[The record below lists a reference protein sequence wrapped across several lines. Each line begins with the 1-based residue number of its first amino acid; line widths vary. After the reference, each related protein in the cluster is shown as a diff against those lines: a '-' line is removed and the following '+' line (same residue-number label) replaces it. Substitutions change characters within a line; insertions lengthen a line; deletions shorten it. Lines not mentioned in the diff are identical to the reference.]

1 MMWLSFCTVILA
13 TQVENRQQQE
23 GENMNESNGQ
33 IAIYQTADG
42 QTQIDVRFERDS
54 VWLTQRQMS
63 EVFDTTPEN
72 ILMHLKNIFRDEELD
87 ENSTAKDFLAVQ
99 TEGKRRVERNLKHY
113 NLDAIISVGYRV
125 SSKRAVQFRQWATQR
140 LREYL
145 VQGYTLNQQRLESQ
159 QEKMD
164 ELRQAIALSARLI
177 HNKNL
182 SPDESRG
189 ILAILEKYS
198 HALTVL
204 DDYDHQ
210 RLQVT
215 GTRTLAHEKI
225 AYDEAMQQILLWR
238 EQENLGGLFGNEKD
252 DSFKSS
258 LETIYQTFDGKE
270 LYPSIEEKAANL
282 LYFIVKNH
290 SFTDGNKRIAAAIF
304 VWFLQRHDF
313 LYNATGEKRIADN
326 ALVAFT
332 LLIAESKPDEREI
345 MVKVIINL
353 INGKNV

>member
-1 MMWLSFCTVILA
+1 
-13 TQVENRQQQE
+13 
-23 GENMNESNGQ
+23 MNQSTGQ
-33 IAIYQTADG
+33 IAIYQTPDG
-42 QTQIDVRFERDS
+42 QTQIDVRFEQDTF
-54 VWLTQRQMS
+54 WLSQAQMA
-63 EVFDTTPEN
+63 EVFDKDSDTIGLHLRN
-72 ILMHLKNIFRDEELD
+72 IYESGELD
-87 ENSTAKDFLAVQ
+87 EGATTEDSSVVRQ
-99 TEGKRRVERNLKHY
+99 EGKRQVRRSIRFY
-113 NLDAIISVGYRV
+113 NLDAAISVGYRV
-125 SSKRAVQFRQWATQR
+125 NSRKGTQFRIWATQR

-145 VQGYTLNQQRLESQ
+145 VQGYSLNQQRLEAQ
-159 QEKMD
+159 QEKLA
-164 ELRQAIALSARLI
+164 ELKQAIALSARLI

-182 SPDESRG
+182 STTESRG

-210 RLQVT
+210 RLQVV
-215 GTRTLAHEKI
+215 GTRTLALPRI
-225 AYDEAMQQILLWR
+225 TYDEAMQQIRLWR
-238 EQENLGGLFGNEKD
+238 SKENLGGLFGNEKD

-304 VWFLQRHDF
+304 VWFMERQNF
-313 LYNATGEKRIADN
+313 LYNADGEKRIADN

-353 INGKNV
+353 INGKNA

>member
-1 MMWLSFCTVILA
+1 MEDNKI
-13 TQVENRQQQE
+13 Q
-23 GENMNESNGQ
+23 
-33 IAIYQTADG
+33 IYQTADG
-42 QTQIDVRFERDS
+42 KTQIDVRFEQDS

-72 ILMHLKNIFRDEELD
+72 ILMHLKNIFRDAELA
-87 ENSTAKDFLAVQ
+87 ENVTTKDFLVVQ
-99 TEGKRRVERNLKHY
+99 TEGKRQVERNLKHY

-125 SSKRAVQFRQWATQR
+125 SSKRAVQFRQWATNV
-140 LREYL
+140 LRQHL
-145 VQGYTLNQQRLESQ
+145 VQGYTLNQQKLEAQ
-159 QEKMD
+159 QEKLV
-164 ELRQAIALSARLI
+164 ELKQAIALSARLI
-177 HNKNL
+177 QNKDL
-182 SPDESRG
+182 SPGESQG

-210 RLQVT
+210 RLQVV
-215 GTRTLAHEKI
+215 GTRTLELPKI
-225 AYDEAMQQILLWR
+225 TYTEAMQQILLWR
-238 EQENLGGLFGNEKD
+238 QQENLGGLFGNEKD

-258 LETIYQTFDGKE
+258 LDTIYQTFDGKE
-270 LYPSIEEKAANL
+270 LYPSIEEKAASL

-313 LYNATGEKRIADN
+313 LYNAMGEKRIADN

-332 LLIAESKPDEREI
+332 LLIAESKPEEREM

-353 INGKNV
+353 INGQNP

>member
-1 MMWLSFCTVILA
+1 MQTETDTPIPIV
-13 TQVENRQQQE
+13 
-23 GENMNESNGQ
+23 
-33 IAIYQTADG
+33 IYQSTDG
-42 QTQIDVRFERDS
+42 SVATEVRLVGET
-54 VWLTQRQMS
+54 VWLTQKQMA
-63 EVFDTTPEN
+63 ELFG
-72 ILMHLKNIFRDEELD
+72 KNIRTINEHIGNVFKEGELD
-87 ENSTAKDFLAVQ
+87 ESSVIRNFRITAAD
-99 TEGKRRVERNLKHY
+99 GKNYDTAHY
-113 NLDAIISVGYRV
+113 NLDVIISVGYRV
-125 SSKRAVQFRQWATQR
+125 KSRQGTQFRMWATQR

-145 VQGYTLNQQRLESQ
+145 VQGYTLNQQRLEAQ

-177 HNKNL
+177 HNKSL

-189 ILAILEKYS
+189 ILTILEKYS

-225 AYDEAMQQILLWR
+225 AYDEAMRQILLWR
-238 EQENLGGLFGNEKD
+238 KQENLGGLFGNEKD

-270 LYPSIEEKAANL
+270 LYPSVEEKAANL

-313 LYNATGEKRIADN
+313 LYNAMGEKRIADN

-345 MVKVIINL
+345 MVRVIINL